1 MTCATDR
8 GSISMIFISPQMRTL
23 VSITRGTLWSGA
35 GLPPCIPI
43 FMEEQWDC
51 SPCQIRHSCGP
62 LKCPHISIS
71 IQFGREKTNNNN
83 KRSSQDWVFK
93 CKRERKG
100 SACLHIV
107 MCKFLPLMV
116 WVLGCAHGGISTS
129 ITISISTCWEE
140 PSWCPSY
147 HFSNNLE
154 RKGFFHLALLI
165 QGVFFINTSLKS

>member
-62 LKCPHISIS
+62 LICPHISIHSIS

-129 ITISISTCWEE
+129 ITISVSVLAGRNQVDALPTILVTTLKGKV
-140 PSWCPSY
+140 
-147 HFSNNLE
+147 FSP
-154 RKGFFHLALLI
+154 GSFDTGYFFSH
-165 QGVFFINTSLKS
+165 